1 MGPWAGWLLLLAYVA
16 GLLATALPWSW
27 NGVPLAGGALFCACG
42 LASLVIPRLWRRGPM
57 PRQWI
62 LMGAIALFATV
73 YYGLR
78 MPVPQ
83 AGDVSKLIPPEGTG
97 TSLPVVTVRGEIDST
112 PRLTR
117 GDRVQFWLK
126 SRRILELSGQT
137 EAAQTTDAATGRLYV
152 TVPLLQGSGLFPKQ
166 VVDVTG
172 TLYKPKG
179 AAYEGGFDFSQYL
192 ARQGG
197 FSGLKAYQLTGTAQ
211 NATPPLGWKLRQKII
226 RVQTQALGSPK
237 GPLLSAMV
245 VGSRSVDLPFDVKD
259 RFRTVG
265 LSHVIAVSGFHV
277 ALVLGVVLQLTRRLS
292 ARFQFLV
299 GSGTLLG
306 LLVLTGLQPSVLR
319 AVLMGLGA
327 MTALVMRRKTK
338 PLGALI
344 LTAVLL
350 LLFNPLWIWDLGF
363 QLSFLATLG
372 LLVTVPALMRRLDW
386 MPTIFAGAIAIPV
399 AATLWTLPLQLFHFG
414 VTAPY
419 GILVNLL
426 VTPLVML
433 TTLGGFISAALALIW
448 SPLGEFAAN
457 VTGFG
462 VAGMDGIA
470 RIFAQLPGAN
480 FSLGKLTLLQVAV
493 FYALLLSV
501 RLVKAVQK
509 RWWIVA
515 GLMAIVIVLPLQI
528 SQLGRVQLT
537 VLTETPPV
545 LVVQDKGQVGLVNCG
560 NDATVRGQVLPFL
573 QHQGINQL
581 DWVVSTQADASS
593 SEGWLRLL
601 KQMPVEQ
608 FYDAIPAAPLAQP
621 KVTQAISANKLA
633 ISSSTGSISTNSTDA
648 DIASRDQANALALN
662 STSNNPAQPKPWIRR
677 QLEATLIDQKVSY
690 SPLGAGQSFN
700 AGEAVISLDANSDRL
715 WHYRRNGL
723 DWLWL
728 FQLDLSRQE
737 VLAKENPLEPVD
749 LMWWSG
755 ESIASNLLE
764 QARPKAAIAAA
775 RTLDPDTLRLMAEQ
789 KVDVYWTGRDG
800 AVQWSPSSKS
810 PADSVRPSR
819 ESLEIDTS
827 PL

>member
-1 MGPWAGWLLLLAYVA
+1 MSPWAGWLLLLAYVA
-16 GLLATALPWSW
+16 GLLATALPWNW
-27 NGVPLAGGALFCACG
+27 NGVPLAGGTLFCACG
-42 LASLVIPRLWRRGPM
+42 LASLVMPRLWRRGPM

-62 LMGAIALFATV
+62 LMGAIALFATI

-83 AGDVSKLIPPEGTG
+83 PGDVSKLIPPEGTG

-117 GDRVQFWLK
+117 SDRVQFWLK
-126 SRRILELSGQT
+126 SRRIVELSGQT
-137 EAAQTTDAATGRLYV
+137 EAEQTTDAATGRLYV
-152 TVPLLQGSGLFPKQ
+152 TVPMLQGSGLFPRQ

-179 AAYEGGFDFSQYL
+179 AAYESGFDFSKYL

-197 FSGLKAYQLTGTAQ
+197 FAGLKAYQLTGTAQ
-211 NATPPLGWKLRQKII
+211 NASPPLGWKLRQKII
-226 RVQTQALGSPK
+226 RAQAQALGSPN

-319 AVLMGLGA
+319 AVVMGLGA

-426 VTPLVML
+426 VTPMVMV

-457 VTGFG
+457 AIGLG
-462 VAGMDGIA
+462 VAGMDGVA
-470 RIFAQLPGAN
+470 KLFAQMPGAN
-480 FSLGKLTLLQVAV
+480 FSLGKLTLLQVLV
-493 FYALLLSV
+493 FYGLLLSV
-501 RLVKAVQK
+501 RLIKTLQQQ
-509 RWWIVA
+509 WWIVA
-515 GLMAIVIVLPLQI
+515 GLMAIVIVLPLQLN
-528 SQLGRVQLT
+528 QLGRVQLT
-537 VLTETPPV
+537 VLTESPPV
-545 LVVQDKGQVGLVNCG
+545 LVVQDKGKVGLVNCG
-560 NDATVRGQVLPFL
+560 NEATVRGQVIPFL
-573 QHQGINQL
+573 QHQGINRL
-581 DWVVSTQADASS
+581 DWVASTQADTSS

-601 KQMPVEQ
+601 EQMPVAQ
-608 FYDAIPAAPLAQP
+608 FYDAMTAAPIAQP
-621 KVTQAISANKLA
+621 KVTQAISSGGASG
-633 ISSSTGSISTNSTDA
+633 SSSTSNLSSDITTRSDTANKSNST
-648 DIASRDQANALALN
+648 ASPPNLA
-662 STSNNPAQPKPWIRR
+662 KPWIRQ
-677 QLEATLIDQKVSY
+677 QLEAALIRQKSSY
-690 SPLGAGQSFN
+690 STLQAGQSFN
-700 AGEAVISLDANSDRL
+700 AGDAVISLDTTSDRL
-715 WHYRRNGL
+715 WHYRRNDL

-755 ESIASNLLE
+755 ESIAANLLK
-764 QARPKAAIAAA
+764 QAQPKAAIAAS

-800 AVQWSPSSKS
+800 AVQWSPSGGS

>member
-1 MGPWAGWLLLLAYVA
+1 MSPWAGWLLLLAYVA
-16 GLLATALPWSW
+16 GLLATALPWNW
-27 NGVPLAGGALFCACG
+27 NGVPLAGGALFCVCG
-42 LASLVIPRLWRRGPM
+42 LAGLMMPRLWRRGPKLG
-57 PRQWI
+57 QWI

-78 MPVPQ
+78 MPTPQ
-83 AGDVSKLIPPEGTG
+83 PGDVSLLIPPEGTG

-126 SRRILELSGQT
+126 SRRIVELSGQT
-137 EAAQTTDAATGRLYV
+137 EAAQTTDAANGRLYV
-152 TVPLLQGSGLFPKQ
+152 TVPLLQGSGLFPRQ

-179 AAYEGGFDFSQYL
+179 AAYDGGFDFSQYL

-197 FSGLKAYQLTGTAQ
+197 FAGLKAYQLTGTAE
-211 NATPPLGWKLRQKII
+211 NASPPLGWKLRQRII
-226 RVQTQALGSPK
+226 RTQAEALGSPR

-245 VGSRSVDLPFDVKD
+245 VGSRSVDLPFDAKD

-292 ARFQFLV
+292 ARFQFLA
-299 GSGTLLG
+299 GSSTLLS
-306 LLVLTGLQPSVLR
+306 LLVLTGLQPSVMR

-327 MTALVMRRKTK
+327 MTALVLRRKTK

-386 MPTIFAGAIAIPV
+386 LPTILAGAIAIPV

-426 VTPLVML
+426 VTPLVMV

-448 SPLGEFAAN
+448 SPMGELAAT
-457 VTGFG
+457 VVGFG
-462 VAGMDGIA
+462 VASMDGIA
-470 RIFAQLPGAN
+470 QLFAQLPGAN
-480 FSLGKLTLLQVAV
+480 FSLGKLTLLQVVV
-493 FYALLLSV
+493 FYSLLLSV
-501 RLVKAVQK
+501 RLIKALQK
-509 RWWIVA
+509 RWWIMA
-515 GLMAIVIVLPLQI
+515 ALMAVIVVLPLQL

-537 VLTETPPV
+537 VLAENPPV
-545 LVVQDKGQVGLVNCG
+545 LVVQDRGQVGLVNCG
-560 NDATVRGQVLPFL
+560 NSATVRGQVIPFL
-573 QHQGINQL
+573 QHQGINRL
-581 DWVVSTQADASS
+581 DWVASTQADMAS

-601 KQMPVEQ
+601 EQMPILQ
-608 FYDAIPAAPLAQP
+608 FYDAIAAAPIAQP
-621 KVTQAISANKLA
+621 KATQAIQAAPSAG
-633 ISSSTGSISTNSTDA
+633 SSTAPLSNTLQTTNS
-648 DIASRDQANALALN
+648 
-662 STSNNPAQPKPWIRR
+662 PKPGKPWIRQ
-677 QLEATLIDQKVSY
+677 QLEAALIRQNASY
-690 SPLGAGQSFN
+690 RLLNAGQSFSAGN
-700 AGEAVISLDANSDRL
+700 AIISIDNASDRL
-715 WHYRRNGL
+715 WHYRRDGL

-737 VLAKENPLEPVD
+737 VLAKQNPLEPVD

-755 ESIASNLLE
+755 ESIAANLLE
-764 QARPKAAIAAA
+764 QAQPKAAIAAA

-789 KVDVYWTGRDG
+789 NVAVYWTGRDG
-800 AVQWSPSSKS
+800 AVQWSPSERCSEQS
-810 PADSVRPSR
+810 SLADAVRPSR
-819 ESLEIDTS
+819 ESLEIDIS

>member
-1 MGPWAGWLLLLAYVA
+1 MSPWAGWLLLLAYVA
-16 GLLATALPWSW
+16 GLLATALPWNW

-42 LASLVIPRLWRRGPM
+42 LASLVMPRLWRRGPVA
-57 PRQWI
+57 RQWL
-62 LMGAIALFATV
+62 LMGAIALFATI

-83 AGDVSKLIPPEGTG
+83 PGDVSKLIPPEGTG

-117 GDRVQFWLK
+117 GDRIQFWLK

-137 EAAQTTDAATGRLYV
+137 EAAQTTDTATGRLYV
-152 TVPLLQGSGLFPKQ
+152 TVPLLQGSSLFPQQ

-179 AAYEGGFDFSQYL
+179 AAYVGGFDFSEYL

-197 FSGLKAYQLTGTAQ
+197 FAGLKAYQLTGTAE
-211 NATPPLGWKLRQKII
+211 NARPPLGWKLRKKII
-226 RVQTQALGSPK
+226 RIQAQALGSPR

-245 VGSRSVDLPFDVKD
+245 LGSRSVDLPFDVKD

-292 ARFQFLV
+292 ARFQFLL
-299 GSGTLLG
+299 GSSTLLS

-350 LLFNPLWIWDLGF
+350 LLFNPIWIWDLGF

-386 MPTIFAGAIAIPV
+386 LPTLLASAIAIPL
-399 AATLWTLPLQLFHFG
+399 AATLWTLPLQLYHFG

-419 GILVNLL
+419 GIVVNLL
-426 VTPLVML
+426 VTPLVMV
-433 TTLGGFISAALALIW
+433 TTLGGFLSAALGLIW
-448 SPLGEFAAN
+448 APAGGS
-457 VTGFG
+457 
-462 VAGMDGIA
+462 VAYLAGIGTQAMDSVA
-470 RIFAQLPGAN
+470 QLFAQLPGAN
-480 FSLGKLTLLQVAV
+480 FSLGKLTLFQVAV
-493 FYALLLSV
+493 FYSLLLLI
-501 RLVKAVQK
+501 RLSRTWQK
-509 RWWIVA
+509 RWWIVG
-515 GLMAIVIVLPLQI
+515 GLMAIVVVLPLHINQRV
-528 SQLGRVQLT
+528 RVQLT
-537 VLTETPPV
+537 VLADNPPV

-560 NDATVRGQVLPFL
+560 NSATVRGQVIPFL
-573 QHQGINQL
+573 QHQGINNL
-581 DWVVSTQADASS
+581 DWAISTQTDSRS
-593 SEGWLRLL
+593 GQGWLRLL
-601 KQMPVEQ
+601 DQISIAK
-608 FYDAIPAAPLAQP
+608 FYESIPQSPANQP
-621 KVTQAISANKLA
+621 KVTQAIKSPEQSS
-633 ISSSTGSISTNSTDA
+633 ISGTTSLSTINNQQLPKSSTNEP
-648 DIASRDQANALALN
+648 QAA
-662 STSNNPAQPKPWIRR
+662 NNRQTTQDNWIRQ
-677 QLEATLIDQKVSY
+677 QLETALIAQKSSY
-690 SPLGAGQSFN
+690 SQLRAGQTFG
-700 AGEAVISLDANSDRL
+700 AGEAQISIDNNSDRL

-728 FQLDLSRQE
+728 FQLDLSQQDA
-737 VLAKENPLEPVD
+737 LAKSNPLAPVD
-749 LMWWSG
+749 LLWWSG
-755 ESIASNLLE
+755 ESIASSLLE
-764 QARPKAAIAAA
+764 QAQPKAAIAAA
-775 RTLDPDTLRLMAEQ
+775 RTLDPDTLRLMANK

-800 AVQWSPSSKS
+800 AVQWSPSGNSVT
-810 PADSVRPSR
+810 DSVRPSR

>member
-16 GLLATALPWSW
+16 GLLATALPWNW

-42 LASLVIPRLWRRGPM
+42 LASLVMPRLWRRGPV
-57 PRQWI
+57 PRQWL
-62 LMGAIALFATV
+62 LMGAIALFATI

-78 MPVPQ
+78 VPTPQ
-83 AGDVSKLIPPEGTG
+83 AGDVSQLIPPEGTG

-117 GDRVQFWLK
+117 SDRVQFWLK
-126 SRRILELSGQT
+126 SRRIVELSGQT
-137 EAAQTTDAATGRLYV
+137 EAAQTTDAAAGRLYV

-179 AAYEGGFDFSQYL
+179 AAYAGGFDFSKYL

-197 FSGLKAYQLTGTAQ
+197 FAGLKAYQLTGTAQ

-226 RVQTQALGSPK
+226 RVQAQALGSPR

-292 ARFQFLV
+292 ARFQFLA
-299 GSGTLLG
+299 GSGTLLS

-372 LLVTVPALMRRLDW
+372 LLATLAALMRRLDW
-386 MPTIFAGAIAIPV
+386 LPTIFAGAIAIPV

-426 VTPLVML
+426 VTPLVMV

-457 VTGFG
+457 MTGFG
-462 VAGMDGIA
+462 VAGMDSVA
-470 RIFAQLPGAN
+470 RLFAQMPGAN

-493 FYALLLSV
+493 FYGLLLSV
-501 RLVKAVQK
+501 RLIKAFQK
-509 RWWIVA
+509 QWWIVA
-515 GLMAIVIVLPLQI
+515 GLMALVIVLPLQLN
-528 SQLGRVQLT
+528 QLGRVQLT
-537 VLTETPPV
+537 VLAENPPV

-560 NDATVRGQVLPFL
+560 NEATVRGQVIPFL
-573 QHQGINQL
+573 QHQGINRL
-581 DWVVSTQADASS
+581 DWVASTQADSRS

-601 KQMPVEQ
+601 EQMPVAQ
-608 FYDAIPAAPLAQP
+608 FYDAIAAAPIAQP
-621 KVTQAISANKLA
+621 KETQAISGGGLA
-633 ISSSTGSISTNSTDA
+633 SSSTGNLSTDSA
-648 DIASRDQANALALN
+648 TEVNPANITSSASP
-662 STSNNPAQPKPWIRR
+662 STSQAKPWIRQ
-677 QLEATLIDQKVSY
+677 QLEAALRNQKASYRTLQ
-690 SPLGAGQSFN
+690 AGQSFN
-700 AGEAVISLDANSDRL
+700 AGDAVISLNANSDRL
-715 WHYRRNGL
+715 WHYRRDGL

-737 VLAKENPLEPVD
+737 VLAKQNPLEPVD

-755 ESIASNLLE
+755 ESIASNLLK
-764 QARPKAAIAAA
+764 QAQPKAAIAAA
-775 RTLDPDTLRLMAEQ
+775 RTLDPDTLRLMADQE
-789 KVDVYWTGRDG
+789 VEVYWTGRDG
-800 AVQWSPSSKS
+800 AVQWSPANGS

-827 PL
+827 PI